1 MSFLNNYTAKLNLL
15 LDLNPS
21 WAYGAIN
28 AEQAMLAKLLG
39 AQLQGEKGLL
49 YMQTALDL
57 AALAWQQRPLDFEL
71 VALLQMLLEAGARFD
86 SPASPDAPEAHDAPA
101 SDSASAPSFAATI
114 QGLDAAFKLAQI
126 KGNPG
131 KLNLAHNQEALQNL
145 LRTLPDFAGKEFVAA
160 RYQAEYLLQ
169 SSPPDALNLIAT
181 LPDQLFWGWK
191 CLALLEADQ
200 TSLDLGLLKK
210 LWQKYFW
217 HTNLTLALHDLLYPS
232 SALSGQAISADGSSA
247 ASLPPILLY
256 SWNKR
261 DVLYDTLVSLRA
273 SGTGAAPVFVLDN
286 GSSDGSAAMLAAQ
299 KDLWGTPF
307 TIINLPSN
315 VGAPAARNWLLSLP
329 QVKQATSTIFL
340 DDDVILTPDWLN
352 SLLNTAAANPG
363 FGAIGCR
370 VTDHIPPYGIQAA
383 DFYLLAAAEATHSFT
398 DLEEEIF
405 PFCPATGQTSNFL
418 FSYTRPCASVTGC
431 CHLLNMQAIAEA
443 GAFDVR
449 FNPSQFDDLERDLRS
464 TLAGWPTIYHGQT
477 VIRHVQHSSLRQA
490 LSLPQQAHIMG
501 NKIKLEF
508 LLDKTKAAKLRDQTL
523 QRVKDDLLRKCA
535 KVQAA
540 LEL

>member
-1 MSFLNNYTAKLNLL
+1 MPLLNNYTAKLNLL

-21 WAYGAIN
+21 WAYGTIG
-28 AEQAMLAKLLG
+28 AEQAMLAKLL
-39 AQLQGEKGLL
+39 AAELQGEKGLL

-57 AALAWQQRPLDFEL
+57 AALVWQERPLDFEL
-71 VALLQMLLEAGARFD
+71 VAFLQMLLEAGARFD
-86 SPASPDAPEAHDAPA
+86 APSALANAQDL
-101 SDSASAPSFAATI
+101 SASSSAKCTPSFAATI
-114 QGLDAAFKLAQI
+114 HGLDAAFKAARI
-126 KGNPG
+126 TGNPG
-131 KLNLAHNQEALQNL
+131 KLNLAHNTEALESL
-145 LRTLPDFAGKEFVAA
+145 LQTLPDFPGKQAVAA
-160 RYQAEYLLQ
+160 RYRAESLLQ
-169 SSPPDALNLIAT
+169 SSPSEALSLINT
-181 LPDQLFWGWK
+181 LPDELFWGWK
-191 CLALLEADQ
+191 CLARLEADQ
-200 TSLDLGLLKK
+200 TSLDLAPLAK

-217 HTNLTLALHDLLYPS
+217 HTNLTLALHDLLYPPC
-232 SALSGQAISADGSSA
+232 AIAGQSISAANSSA

-261 DVLYDTLVSLRA
+261 DVLCDTLTSLRA
-273 SGTGAAPVFVLDN
+273 SNTGAAPVFVLDN
-286 GSSDGSAAMLAAQ
+286 GSSDGSAEMLQAQ

-307 TIINLPSN
+307 NIISLPSN

-329 QVKQATSTIFL
+329 EVKQAASVVFL
-340 DDDVILTPDWLN
+340 DDDVILNPGWLG

-370 VTDHIPPYGIQAA
+370 VTDHIPPYAIQAA
-383 DFYLLAAAEATHSFT
+383 DFYLLQSAEATHSFS

-405 PFCPATGQTSNFL
+405 PFCPAAGQTSNFL

-508 LLDKTKAAKLRDQTL
+508 LFDKVCANKLRTQTW
-523 QRVKDDLLRKCA
+523 QKVKDDLLRKCA

>member
-1 MSFLNNYTAKLNLL
+1 MPFSNNYTAKLNLL

-21 WAYGAIN
+21 WAYGAIG
-28 AEQAMLAKLLG
+28 AEQAMLAKLL
-39 AQLQGEKGLL
+39 AAELQGEKGLL

-71 VALLQMLLEAGARFD
+71 VAFLQMLLDVGAKF
-86 SPASPDAPEAHDAPA
+86 DAPNAPSNQENVGA
-101 SDSASAPSFAATI
+101 NPNAGSAPSFAATI
-114 QGLDAAFKLAQI
+114 KGLDAAFKAANI
-126 KGNPG
+126 AGNPG
-131 KLNLAHNQEALQNL
+131 KLALAHNPEALESL
-145 LRTLPDFAGKEFVAA
+145 LQTLPNFPGKQAVAA
-160 RYQAEYLLQ
+160 RYRAEYLLQ
-169 SSPPDALNLIAT
+169 SSPSSALDLIAT
-181 LPDQLFWGWK
+181 LPDELFWGWK
-191 CLALLEADQ
+191 CVARLEADQ
-200 TSLDLGLLKK
+200 TSLDFGLLKK

-217 HTNLTLALHDLLYPS
+217 HTNFTLALHDLLYPPT
-232 SALSGQAISADGSSA
+232 AISGQSISAANSSA

-261 DVLYDTLVSLRA
+261 DVLYNTLTSLRA
-273 SGTGAAPVFVLDN
+273 SNTGAAPVFVLDN
-286 GSSDGSAAMLAAQ
+286 GSSDGSGAMLQAQ
-299 KDLWGTPF
+299 KDMWGTPF
-307 TIINLPSN
+307 HIISLPSN

-329 QVKQATSTIFL
+329 EVKQAASVVFL
-340 DDDVILTPDWLN
+340 DDDVILDPGWLD
-352 SLLNTAAANPG
+352 SLLNTATANPG

-370 VTDHIPPYGIQAA
+370 VTDHIAPYAIQAA
-383 DFYLLAAAEATHSFT
+383 DFYLLAADEATHSFT

-405 PFCPATGQTSNFL
+405 PFCPAAGQTSNFL

-464 TLAGWPTIYHGQT
+464 TLAGWPTVYHGQT

-490 LSLPQQAHIMG
+490 LSVPQQAHIMG
-501 NKIKLEF
+501 NKMKLEF
-508 LLDKTKAAKLRDQTL
+508 LLDKTKVAKLRTQTW

-535 KVQAA
+535 RVQSA